1 MHMKEL
7 GSIVKQLGSRVA
19 GPFFVPLLLALF
31 FLRLFPTVD
40 SWAGL
45 WRLLVAAAAAALLML
60 STIVAMTLFSERRAS
75 RAARRAR
82 RARRS

>member
-1 MHMKEL
+1 MKEL

-45 WRLLVAAAAAALLML
+45 WRLLVAALAAAVLMVAA
-60 STIVAMTLFSERRAS
+60 IVTMTLFSERREG
-75 RAARRAR
+75 RAPRGERKARP
-82 RARRS
+82 